1 MVNHRAQW
9 GRKES
14 DTTERLTDAHI
25 VYQVEVSKGRE
36 KVSRISVMN
45 PLGILE
51 AEVMLRGRDM
61 AEK

>member
-1 MVNHRAQW
+1 
-9 GRKES
+9 
-14 DTTERLTDAHI
+14 
-25 VYQVEVSKGRE
+25 VEVSKGRE